1 MEGKVCWSGK
11 IVPDRHVQEDIAG
24 IFEDGIGGWKEAIG
38 FFYFRFDRSFD
49 LPLLVFDFPF
59 LLLDLLE
66 ERRRL
71 LFLLSSCEPL
81 S

>member
-1 MEGKVCWSGK
+1 MEGEVCWLGK

-24 IFEDGIGGWKEAIG
+24 IFEDGMRGWKEAIG
-38 FFYFRFDRSFD
+38 FFYFHFDRSFD
-49 LPLLVFDFPF
+49 LLLPVFDFSF

-66 ERRRL
+66 EWRRL